1 MGSNLSANETVDKED
16 LEKIEELKMISN
28 FSDKEL
34 NRLIR
39 IFNQLDLD
47 KSGTIVTQELFQMK
61 EFRANPFIHRITKV
75 SLGKE
80 DDGDNTSLSIQEFAQ
95 LMSVFSIRATREQ
108 KLRYAFKIYDVDGDG
123 KISREDLKETLQ
135 LITMSNDA
143 DFLEEV
149 LDQVFQ
155 EADSDEDGF
164 ILFEDFSKV
173 VMNSDIE
180 GKLTIDF

>member
-1 MGSNLSANETVDKED
+1 MFV
-16 LEKIEELKMISN
+16 
-28 FSDKEL
+28 
-34 NRLIR
+34 
-39 IFNQLDLD
+39 
-47 KSGTIVTQELFQMK
+47 V
-61 EFRANPFIHRITKV
+61 
-75 SLGKE
+75 
-80 DDGDNTSLSIQEFAQ
+80 
-95 LMSVFSIRATREQ
+95 
-108 KLRYAFKIYDVDGDG
+108 RYAFKIYDVDGDG